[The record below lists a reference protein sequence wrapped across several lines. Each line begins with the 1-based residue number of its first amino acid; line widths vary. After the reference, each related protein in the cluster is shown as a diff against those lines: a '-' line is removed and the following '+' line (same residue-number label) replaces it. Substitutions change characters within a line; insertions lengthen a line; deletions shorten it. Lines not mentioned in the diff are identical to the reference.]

1 MESLPISQ
9 DLTDKG
15 RIASIDVFRGL
26 TIFVMIFVNDLAG
39 VRNIPGWMEHAPANG
54 DYMTFVDV
62 VFPAFL
68 FIVGMAIPLAINK
81 RLKNG
86 DSVLEIWKHILIRT
100 AGLLVLGF
108 YMVNIGGV
116 DPALTGMSKYV
127 WMLLFF
133 ITVIMVWNRYPAT
146 ENQVKQWIYRGL
158 KIVGVVTIIILA
170 AIYRRHTSDGIGW
183 MRTQWWG
190 ILGLIGWAYLA
201 TVIVYLLFRKHL
213 PAVIGSIVFFLGLYI
228 GEKSGALG
236 FLSGINQ
243 IVALGSQ
250 VGAHA
255 AIATSGMVLGMLF
268 FKGSPADSPAKR
280 IRWILVYAV
289 FLFVIGFLVR
299 PTYGI
304 SKIYATPTWVL
315 FSAGYCSVLFA
326 LLYWLVDIKGKIKWA
341 NFLRPAGKNPLLA
354 YILPSIVFAILM
366 ILGISILSDYFG
378 SGIVGIIRSLVFAW
392 LMVWITGLLWKIHI
406 RLHL

>member
-1 MESLPISQ
+1 MESLPISH
-9 DLTDKG
+9 DITNKG
-15 RIASIDVFRGL
+15 RISSIDVFRGL

-39 VRNIPGWMEHAPANG
+39 VRNIPWWMEHAPANG

-68 FIVGMAIPLAINK
+68 FIVGMAIPLAVNK
-81 RLKNG
+81 RLEKG
-86 DSVLEIWKHILIRT
+86 DTVLGLWKHILIRT

-116 DPALTGMSKYV
+116 DPGLTGMTKYV

-133 ITVIMVWNRYPAT
+133 IAVIMLWNRYPAT
-146 ENQVKQWIYRGL
+146 DNPTRQWIYRGL
-158 KIVGVVTIIILA
+158 RIAGFVILIVLA
-170 AIYRRHTSDGIGW
+170 VIYRRSSNDGVGW
-183 MRTQWWG
+183 MRPQWWG
-190 ILGLIGWAYLA
+190 ILGLIGWAYIA

-213 PAVIGSIVFFLGLYI
+213 IAVIGSIVFFLGVYI
-228 GEKSGALG
+228 GEKSGALD
-236 FLSGINQ
+236 FLAGINH

-250 VGAHA
+250 IGAHA

-268 FKGSPADSPAKR
+268 FRDTPAQTAYQR
-280 IRWILVYAV
+280 IKWILVYAV
-289 FLFVIGFLVR
+289 FFFAIGFLVR

-304 SKIYATPTWVL
+304 SKIYATPTWIL
-315 FSAGYCSVLFA
+315 YSAGYCSVIYV
-326 LLYWLVDIKGKIKWA
+326 LLYWLVDIKGKTTWA
-341 NFLRPAGKNPLLA
+341 NFLRPAGMNPLLA

-366 ILGISILSDYFG
+366 ILHVTVLSDYLG

-392 LMVWITGLLWKIHI
+392 LMVWITGQLWKIHV